1 MILEEL
7 EAIYLSIIWVILIIW
22 TSYIGIFRTF
32 IDRIRSGLVATPEA
46 PNRVT
51 RLVRL
56 GLQVPNHERPF
67 HVEAALLSSIQVLF
81 GFVTLATF
89 SENLFSYSEHPLSYV
104 LILFFAVAIER
115 ISSWLYPRKISQSS
129 HLKLHLKI
137 GLPVVI
143 LVQFIC
149 KPLAS
154 VLSFMEKSLQSRSQ
168 RKSIQQEEAS
178 EVADHIR
185 TIGREAAN
193 LDPNVIEIMG
203 NTLEMS
209 QLKVK
214 DVMIPRNLVQI
225 LDASHPFGDNLEVA
239 KSCGHTRIPLC
250 EGDLDH
256 CVGIIHVKYAFK
268 SMASFESG
276 FDLRKITKPPSS
288 ISGEEPLPVALKR
301 MMRLKVHMALVRD
314 EFGGIDG
321 VITLEDILE
330 EVVGEIQDEF
340 DAEEKNIETISKQK
354 WKISGLV
361 SVHEL
366 PQELQQKLKDDEMA
380 TIGGMITREIGR
392 IPTRGE
398 KLSLFGL
405 EIMITEADETR
416 VLGMEIKYVEEEIS
430 QETISEEKE

>member
-1 MILEEL
+1 
-7 EAIYLSIIWVILIIW
+7 
-22 TSYIGIFRTF
+22 
-32 IDRIRSGLVATPEA
+32 
-46 PNRVT
+46 
-51 RLVRL
+51 
-56 GLQVPNHERPF
+56 
-67 HVEAALLSSIQVLF
+67 
-81 GFVTLATF
+81 
-89 SENLFSYSEHPLSYV
+89 
-104 LILFFAVAIER
+104 
-115 ISSWLYPRKISQSS
+115 
-129 HLKLHLKI
+129 
-137 GLPVVI
+137 
-143 LVQFIC
+143 
-149 KPLAS
+149 
-154 VLSFMEKSLQSRSQ
+154 
-168 RKSIQQEEAS
+168 
-178 EVADHIR
+178 
-185 TIGREAAN
+185 
-193 LDPNVIEIMG
+193 MG

-276 FDLRKITKPPSS
+276 FDLRTITKPPSS

>member
-7 EAIYLSIIWVILIIW
+7 ETIYLLMFWVILIIW

-46 PNRVT
+46 TGRVT
-51 RLVRL
+51 RLVKL

-81 GFVTLATF
+81 GFVTLARF
-89 SENLFSYSEHPLSYV
+89 SESEHPLSYV

-115 ISSWLYPRKISQSS
+115 ISSWLYPRKVSQSS
-129 HLKLHLKI
+129 HLKFHLKI

-185 TIGREAAN
+185 TIGREGAN

-225 LDASHPFGDNLEVA
+225 LDVSHPFGDNLEVA

-276 FDLRKITKPPSS
+276 FDLRKITRPPSS

-416 VLGMEIKYVEEEIS
+416 VLGMEIKCVEEEIS